1 MPDEQGRRYL
11 RETRKKAE
19 ELGIVTTT
27 NARQRKAELQAEVQ
41 AHPVSQYE
49 ILKEALCEEVAQDV

>member
-1 MPDEQGRRYL
+1 MPDEQGRPYL
-11 RETRKKAE
+11 RETRSKAE

-27 NARQRKAELQAEVQ
+27 NARQRKAELEASVQ

-49 ILKEALCEEVAQDV
+49 ILKEALCEEVAQDA

>member
-1 MPDEQGRRYL
+1 MPDEQGRPYL
-11 RETRKKAE
+11 RETRSKAE

-27 NARQRKAELQAEVQ
+27 NARQRKAELEAEVQ

-49 ILKEALCEEVAQDV
+49 IFKEALCEEVAQDA

>member
-1 MPDEQGRRYL
+1 MPDEQGRPYL

-27 NARQRKAELQAEVQ
+27 NARQRKAELEAEVQ
-41 AHPVSQYE
+41 AHPVSQ
-49 ILKEALCEEVAQDV
+49 